1 VSAFGYGSSY
11 SFKTGD
17 YNPGFTQGM
26 GQDPRQIVA
35 KSGIDSMKSGLPSGQ
50 SAAPAGSGADPYGIN
65 FNPQISSD
73 PGGVSSNQ
81 NVQNFLDPNYLNM
94 TPAGQLAYSAMP
106 GAGFQFD
113 NSKYAAGDLGG
124 IYQGA
129 FNQLAFEGQGSRQ
142 PGVYEGYQQNLK
154 NKYQQWLDQ
163 MLRGGSFGLTGGGL
177 SYGQGG

>member
-1 VSAFGYGSSY
+1 MSAFGYGSSY

-35 KSGIDSMKSGLPSGQ
+35 KSGIDSMKSGLPTGQ
-50 SAAPAGSGADPYGIN
+50 SAAPAGTGSDPYGIN
-65 FNPQISSD
+65 FNPQVSSD
-73 PGGVSSNQ
+73 PGGITANPNLSA
-81 NVQNFLDPNYLNM
+81 LDPNFINM
-94 TPAGQLAYSAMP
+94 TPAGELAWSAMP
-106 GAGFQFD
+106 GNQMSFD
-113 NSKYAAGDLGG
+113 NSKYAAGDLGN

-129 FNQLAFEGQGSRQ
+129 FDQLAFESQSSRR
-142 PGVYEGYQQNLK
+142 PGLYEGYQQNLK